1 MSLKSREYV
10 FPPALRSREM
20 WCPWAFDAA
29 GRKRPRAPHMTDHCY
44 PVAWGADA
52 DERPETDF
60 ETCMKYV
67 RLKPFELEGMG
78 LDFPDDSPD
87 EKLRPGVLLPH
98 EDAAPDSAEERI
110 ALVDFDNVRDPETG
124 DVHPVARNMI
134 RDVGSYVSKSV
145 SGEGL
150 HMLVFGKL
158 PAGYGKLIV
167 PIDVEPFRGL
177 EEPPQVEIYDHG
189 RVAAVTGEHMSMTP
203 LSIDDGQSLVEAVTE
218 HKEYLEDDEG
228 DDSSG
233 SSSTKPRGSKPSNG
247 AGASSPYFEKDLL
260 DFAPAKARGREQS
273 RVHGAHP
280 VHGGTSSDDR
290 ESMNYHV
297 DTDANVWHCFAHDS
311 GGGPLEM
318 AAVMAG
324 KIRCADAGEGA
335 LERLDDEEF
344 LEVCLRARREGFD
357 GKPPYR
363 ALVAIAK
370 AHGLAFADPDE
381 EVLGK
386 SAYKVAKTIYENTPT

>member
-20 WCPWAFDAA
+20 WCPWAFDEA
-29 GRKRPRAPHMTDHCY
+29 GRKRPRAPHMNDHCY
-44 PVAWGADA
+44 PVAWGAGA

-67 RLKPFELEGMG
+67 RLQPYELDGMG
-78 LDFPDDSPD
+78 LDFPPDSPD
-87 EKLRPGVLLPH
+87 ETLRPGILLPH
-98 EDAAPDSAEERI
+98 EDVAPESEDERI
-110 ALVDFDNVRDPETG
+110 VQVDFDDVRDPETG
-124 DVHPVARNMI
+124 KVHPAARDVI
-134 RDVGSYVSKSV
+134 RDAESYAALSS
-145 SGEGL
+145 SGEGIHL
-150 HMLVFGKL
+150 LVFGKL
-158 PAGYGKLIV
+158 PPGYGKLIV
-167 PIDVEPFRGL
+167 PLDDEPFGSL
-177 EEPPQVEIYDHG
+177 ESAPQIEIYDHG
-189 RVAAVTGEHMSMTP
+189 RVAALTGEHIDMTP
-203 LSIDDGQSLVEAVTE
+203 VSMSSGQDIIERFVERDRELSDDDGR
-218 HKEYLEDDEG
+218 EDPP
-228 DDSSG
+228 SPS
-233 SSSTKPRGSKPSNG
+233 KPRGSTGGSGGN
-247 AGASSPYFEKDLL
+247 ASSPYYSKDVI
-260 DFAPAKARGREQS
+260 DFAPAECRGSNQS
-273 RVHGAHP
+273 HTHGAHP
-280 VHGGTSSDDR
+280 VHGGTSSADS

-297 DTDANVWHCFAHDS
+297 DVDSNLWHCFAHDS

-324 KIRCADAGEGA
+324 KIACRNAGEGA

-381 EVLGK
+381 EILGE
-386 SAYKVAKTIYENTPT
+386 SAYSVALTIYENTPT